1 MNDQSRLLVNAIR
14 GPVILITVGV
24 LFAADRMTSYQF
36 HQTWPVLLI
45 VVGLLQLVGGRRRQ
59 LSITAS
65 VPNAVWGHRGARFA
79 RRLLAPAA
87 RVATKMRFRVV
98 PFFDV

>member
-14 GPVILITVGV
+14 GPVILITVGG

-45 VVGLLQLVGGRRRQ
+45 VVGLLQLVGGRRRR
-59 LSITAS
+59 SDNYYPPTPNTPP
-65 VPNAVWGHRGARFA
+65 PNAPPPFSARTDASPRSDPAEPGA
-79 RRLLAPAA
+79 
-87 RVATKMRFRVV
+87 
-98 PFFDV
+98 